1 MISEVDRLQAEA
13 ALNDIA
19 VRKAVLFQQ
28 HRGTIE
34 PPPEYFGQMQ
44 SLDNEAIFWRE
55 RLDDTP
61 APPSL
66 SPREKE
72 LWTTVNFLRF
82 RIDDFRDERRRERL
96 EDAND
101 RDHARKVQYAL
112 FSALLLLQLVIA
124 AALLTVLR

>member
-28 HRGTIE
+28 YRGAIE

-44 SLDNEAIFWRE
+44 ALDNEAVFWRE

-61 APPSL
+61 APASL

-82 RIDDFRDERRRERL
+82 RLDDFRDERRRERL

-101 RDHARKVQYAL
+101 RDHARRVQYAL
-112 FSALLLLQLVIA
+112 FSALLVLQLAIA
-124 AALLTVLR
+124 VALLVVLK